1 MMNFDWAFV
10 DLETTGL
17 NCHRDEVIEVAAT
30 ICRHDGSR
38 ELFET
43 LVKPSVAVPPQITFL
58 TGINDEMLLNAPLP
72 QELYG
77 KLSALLSGKVIVAH
91 NAPFDLGFLQ
101 VMLRETL
108 PNLWIDTIEL
118 TKILFPNLSSYS
130 LRYLTRYFQL
140 DTCPVHRASADTDAL
155 EQLFFYLLKRAEAL
169 TLREVQDIYCFLQD
183 EEKGLAVFFNEILK
197 EKIKSYNFAQ
207 PLPQEG
213 LKQQIEQLAGQ
224 MSLKQAPKE
233 HGKKDLPSWDPQE
246 LVRMFLPQGAIA
258 NGFSEYQERPEQIQ
272 MMKAVAKVFSQE
284 RYLLVEAGTGVG
296 KSLAYLVPAL
306 TWALS
311 QQEKVVVATHTIAL
325 QEQLWHSDIAFLRQN
340 LPFSFQAA
348 ILKGRGNYFCLH
360 KWKAVKDSAAT
371 LNWNEKVLM
380 ARLANWLNQEQS
392 GDRDSINLRG
402 WEAEVFRQL
411 ASTRET
417 CLGAQCPFYEDCFYQ
432 QAREKAQAADLLI
445 VNHSLLLSDVK
456 IEASFLPAY
465 HYLIIDEAHHLEEEG
480 TKQFTDVFSLLD
492 FQKRISY
499 LLKKK
504 ETFFKPGLSFI
515 WSNYAALP
523 KEIYPEVKEIIKE
536 IESCA
541 KTLQLK
547 SEEIVESIT
556 VPRSE
561 TIRVNLDTRQ
571 DAWWQSLTLL
581 FDNLMASTDE
591 LLLQLTRL
599 ANRLSEDCSE
609 AGWENSL
616 KDLRVYQAEL
626 KEDLDLVKRFF
637 HSLEDNVVYWLEY
650 ELKRKEILLNLSP
663 LNIAELFRDQLFADK
678 TTVVLT
684 SATLCIAEDFGFLT
698 QQYGL
703 PEELVDT
710 LKIHSPFLYD
720 EQSLLLIDNSLPDPA
735 HTGEEA
741 YNQALEEALCAILQ
755 ATGGRTLVLFTSHK
769 QLQNMY
775 NALKGTLQEKG
786 WEIYADGING
796 HRSTLLAE
804 LKNNPAAIVFGANT
818 FWEGINLP
826 GSSLTSVVMVRL
838 PFWPPNMPM
847 VEARIEALQKEGKDG
862 FYHYSL
868 PQAVLRFRQGY
879 GRLIRTIN
887 DCGVVAVLD
896 NRLLKKQY
904 GKVFLNSLPQQKYI
918 SGNTQKIVENIKE
931 WLKRSKNDKIEMS

>member
-1 MMNFDWAFV
+1 
-10 DLETTGL
+10 
-17 NCHRDEVIEVAAT
+17 
-30 ICRHDGSR
+30 
-38 ELFET
+38 
-43 LVKPSVAVPPQITFL
+43 
-58 TGINDEMLLNAPLP
+58 
-72 QELYG
+72 
-77 KLSALLSGKVIVAH
+77 
-91 NAPFDLGFLQ
+91 
-101 VMLRETL
+101 
-108 PNLWIDTIEL
+108 
-118 TKILFPNLSSYS
+118 
-130 LRYLTRYFQL
+130 
-140 DTCPVHRASADTDAL
+140 
-155 EQLFFYLLKRAEAL
+155 
-169 TLREVQDIYCFLQD
+169 
-183 EEKGLAVFFNEILK
+183 
-197 EKIKSYNFAQ
+197 
-207 PLPQEG
+207 
-213 LKQQIEQLAGQ
+213 
-224 MSLKQAPKE
+224 
-233 HGKKDLPSWDPQE
+233 
-246 LVRMFLPQGAIA
+246 
-258 NGFSEYQERPEQIQ
+258 
-272 MMKAVAKVFSQE
+272 
-284 RYLLVEAGTGVG
+284 
-296 KSLAYLVPAL
+296 
-306 TWALS
+306 
-311 QQEKVVVATHTIAL
+311 
-325 QEQLWHSDIAFLRQN
+325 
-340 LPFSFQAA
+340 
-348 ILKGRGNYFCLH
+348 
-360 KWKAVKDSAAT
+360 
-371 LNWNEKVLM
+371 
-380 ARLANWLNQEQS
+380 
-392 GDRDSINLRG
+392 
-402 WEAEVFRQL
+402 
-411 ASTRET
+411 
-417 CLGAQCPFYEDCFYQ
+417 
-432 QAREKAQAADLLI
+432 
-445 VNHSLLLSDVK
+445 
-456 IEASFLPAY
+456 
-465 HYLIIDEAHHLEEEG
+465 
-480 TKQFTDVFSLLD
+480 
-492 FQKRISY
+492 
-499 LLKKK
+499 
-504 ETFFKPGLSFI
+504 
-515 WSNYAALP
+515 
-523 KEIYPEVKEIIKE
+523 
-536 IESCA
+536 
-541 KTLQLK
+541 LK